1 MHARSPKETRFFL
14 QYRLAFEARKAGQTT
29 RYRAM
34 QMAQR
39 RGGAAIDI
47 IYRYSVQK
55 AAALE
60 SELAASC
67 TKGEG

>member
-1 MHARSPKETRFFL
+1 
-14 QYRLAFEARKAGQTT
+14 
-29 RYRAM
+29 
-34 QMAQR
+34 MAQR